1 MKTLDCWNLPVTRYR
16 WSCET
21 EGTGVIIARALL
33 PLHVGMKTNIQSC
46 AESALLFL
54 VCPPVF
60 LVDLTP
66 V

>member
-1 MKTLDCWNLPVTRYR
+1 MKTLDCWNSRCGELRA
-16 WSCET
+16 SCET